1 MTRPKTSDVV
11 EAESKLHRQCMAVSG
26 CAFVEHQ
33 PDDADIWVIMGLY
46 IQILLLAS
54 GNCSLP
60 HWMIFWLQWICRDTT
75 EVRASFFPL
84 GGDRKV
90 SRLTKGARNSA
101 KGEVVTHGDPY
112 RYGSIPINTIFRGM
126 NIHLPAILMFTRG
139 TRFWHTAIYP
149 RDSVARFSAAGRQVY
164 PGSFLL
170 AAKASIDSA
179 GLADWSILNLPLS
192 LYNVPSSRLT

>member
-26 CAFVEHQ
+26 CAFVEHE

-60 HWMIFWLQWICRDTT
+60 HWMIFRLQWICRDTT

-139 TRFWHTAIYP
+139 TRF
-149 RDSVARFSAAGRQVY
+149 
-164 PGSFLL
+164 
-170 AAKASIDSA
+170 
-179 GLADWSILNLPLS
+179 
-192 LYNVPSSRLT
+192 